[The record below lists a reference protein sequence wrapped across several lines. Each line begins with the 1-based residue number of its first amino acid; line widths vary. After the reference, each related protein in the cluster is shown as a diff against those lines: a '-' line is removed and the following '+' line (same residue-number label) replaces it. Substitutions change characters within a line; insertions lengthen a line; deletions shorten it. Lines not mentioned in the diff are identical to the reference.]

1 MIQHAASVHASK
13 TRLEACGGPH
23 RRRHRDTEAEHPFVR
38 SRNRETENIAS
49 LTPTIPPSLKRL
61 AEMVQRKQIF
71 SWILSADCT
80 CGAETNNAEIGL
92 LYASVHRGL
101 DPNALWRNS
110 SWPVVACRVSRENHR
125 VYRSL
130 FGTLQSELAAPKL
143 TEDQLGSRPFGPD
156 GWMLLDAVHTHHL
169 PGIGTVSL
177 PTIDQIH
184 NDHFCECH
192 ARMTSC
198 YFLVVRTPGPLD
210 QEMVQRMLGTLFAT
224 EDKVTGCRQALG
236 VMAAMQIGTA
246 PWKVAGKGIRAM
258 LAIAVMI
265 RMENGAAC
273 ICVGVCRRDLCAAG
287 AHEVEVQDPSL
298 SKKKDADVSSAGKA
312 QEE

>member
-23 RRRHRDTEAEHPFVR
+23 RRRHRDAEAEHPFVR

-143 TEDQLGSRPFGPD
+143 TEDRLGSRPFGPD
-156 GWMLLDAVHTHHL
+156 GWMLPEGLWTIVDA
-169 PGIGTVSL
+169 
-177 PTIDQIH
+177 
-184 NDHFCECH
+184 
-192 ARMTSC
+192 
-198 YFLVVRTPGPLD
+198 
-210 QEMVQRMLGTLFAT
+210 
-224 EDKVTGCRQALG
+224 
-236 VMAAMQIGTA
+236 
-246 PWKVAGKGIRAM
+246 
-258 LAIAVMI
+258 
-265 RMENGAAC
+265 
-273 ICVGVCRRDLCAAG
+273 
-287 AHEVEVQDPSL
+287 
-298 SKKKDADVSSAGKA
+298 SSARNWSNVFA
-312 QEE
+312 HNRSNSE